1 MSKKHPERARR
12 RRQARAAKH
21 RHDCAQRKAAARA
34 RRLGVPRKLH
44 AARGEPGEGVVI
56 HAGETA
62 EGIAYRPL
70 HVEPPA
76 EPPPPPRVVE
86 AFRGALD
93 AVLGG
98 GGEAALVEVEWV
110 PPDEKEDEAQVLV
123 ALRLFGQAAEIDGS
137 IFSLEGCT
145 YSDLDE
151 LEVRAVV
158 QVVTALRQ
166 DRASAAAAVLL
177 YGLDELLVDSLQL
190 SAAQVAEVLARLGVP
205 RDLEDI
211 LEPLARRLPAAERRA
226 WDAALDEGRWDET
239 IGQAVFEAIVWDVEG
254 PLADFGAWIAAAVR
268 QGWDPPWTVVRV

>member
-21 RHDCAQRKAAARA
+21 RHDCAQRKAAVRA
-34 RRLGVPRKLH
+34 RKLGVPRKSH
-44 AARGEPGEGVVI
+44 AARGEAEPGEGVVI
-56 HAGETA
+56 HVPETA
-62 EGIAYRPL
+62 EGLAYRPL

-86 AFRGALD
+86 VFRGALE

-110 PPDEKEDEAQVLV
+110 PAAEKDDEAQVLV
-123 ALRLFGQAAEIDGS
+123 ALRLFGQAVEIDGS
-137 IFSLEGCT
+137 IFSLDGCRFPE
-145 YSDLDE
+145 LDAVE
-151 LEVRAVV
+151 MRAAA

-166 DRASAAAAVLL
+166 DRASAVAAILL
-177 YGLDELLVDSLQL
+177 YGLDELLVDALQL
-190 SAAQVAEVLARLGVP
+190 NATQVADVLERLGVP

-211 LEPLARRLPAAERRA
+211 LEPLAQRLPAAERRA
-226 WDAALDEGRWDET
+226 WDAACDEGRWDET
-239 IGQAVFEAIVWDVEG
+239 IGQAVFQAIVWDADG

-268 QGWDPPWTVVRV
+268 QGWDPPWVVG

>member
-21 RHDCAQRKAAARA
+21 RHDSAQRKAAARA
-34 RRLGVPRKLH
+34 RKLGVPRKSH
-44 AARGEPGEGVVI
+44 AARGEPDEGVVI
-56 HAGETA
+56 HAWETA

-70 HVEPPA
+70 HVGRPA
-76 EPPPPPRVVE
+76 EPPPPPPVVE
-86 AFRGALD
+86 AFRGALE

-110 PPDEKEDEAQVLV
+110 PAAEKDDEAQVLV

-137 IFSLEGCT
+137 IFSLDGCT
-145 YSDLDE
+145 FSELDAVE
-151 LEVRAVV
+151 TRAAA

-166 DRASAAAAVLL
+166 DRASAVAAILL
-177 YGLDELLVDSLQL
+177 YGLDELLVDALQL
-190 SAAQVAEVLARLGVP
+190 SATQVADVLERLGVP

-211 LEPLARRLPAAERRA
+211 LEPLAERLPAAERRA
-226 WDAALDEGRWDET
+226 WDAACDEGRWDEA
-239 IGQAVFEAIVWDVEG
+239 IGQAVLDALVWDVDG

-268 QGWDPPWTVVRV
+268 QGWDPPWVVVRV